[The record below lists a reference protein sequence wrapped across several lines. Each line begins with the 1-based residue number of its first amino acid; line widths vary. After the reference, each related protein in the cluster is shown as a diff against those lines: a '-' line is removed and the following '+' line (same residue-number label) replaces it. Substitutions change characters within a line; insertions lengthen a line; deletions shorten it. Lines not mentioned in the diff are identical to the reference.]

1 LREDHKRLCLVPR
14 TRLHLH
20 LDQIR
25 PQGLANLDWS

>member
-1 LREDHKRLCLVPR
+1 LREDRKRLCLAPR

-25 PQGLANLDWS
+25 P